1 MVVSQLLSQ
10 SYPRALRAGVILATV
25 LLYAFFGAGAV
36 AAGGSGEAEGQG
48 AAQSGP
54 AGANQ
59 STDELIIYT
68 YDAFP
73 EGLEEVIV
81 NHFQQEY
88 AVSVTME
95 RFQDTGGLFNEVML
109 TRGEGAAD
117 LVIGLDNTYIG
128 RALEEDLFQPTEPA
142 EIGAVREDLILDESN
157 RLVPFDYG
165 NIVLNYDSQAL
176 PDPPTTWEELLDP
189 SLRESIILMNPAT
202 SSPGRNFLL
211 LTIEQ
216 FGEDGYL
223 DFWRELEPNILTITS
238 GWSDGYGLYSQGEAP
253 IVLSYETSPAYHI
266 AFEDTDRYKNL
277 ILNGV
282 GYAQIEVMGVL
293 QDAPN
298 AKNAHR
304 AVDFILSPDFQSEIA
319 LNQFMYPVRE
329 DVELPDSFLQLDR
342 PGETAFIDVSTVDEN
357 YETWLDEWEAVMR

>member
-1 MVVSQLLSQ
+1 MFT
-10 SYPRALRAGVILATV
+10 TV
-25 LLYAFFGAGAV
+25 LFLGAFGGGEV
-36 AAGGSGEAEGQG
+36 AAGGSTE
-48 AAQSGP
+48 SGSSES
-54 AGANQ
+54 GSSEQ

-73 EGLEEVIV
+73 EGLEEVITD
-81 NHFQQEY
+81 HFEQEY
-88 AVSVTME
+88 SVSVTME

-128 RALEEDLFQPTEPA
+128 RALEADLFQPTDPA
-142 EIGAVREDLILDESN
+142 EIDAVRDDLILDESN

-165 NIVLNYDSQAL
+165 NIVLNYDSEAL

-189 SLRESIILMNPAT
+189 SLRESIVLMNPAT

-211 LTIEQ
+211 LTIDQ

-238 GWSDGYGLYSQGEAP
+238 GWSDGYGLYTQGEAP
-253 IVLSYETSPAYHI
+253 IVLSYETSPAFHI

-277 ILNGV
+277 ILDEV

-298 AKNAHR
+298 AENAHR
-304 AVDFILSPDFQSEIA
+304 AVDFILSSEFQSEIP

-329 DVELPDSFLQLDR
+329 DVELPESFQQLDR
-342 PGETAFIDVSTVDEN
+342 PEETAFIDVTVVDED
-357 YETWLDEWEAVMR
+357 YGAWLDEWEAVMR